1 MSGTRTLETPP
12 VEQETK
18 SAEPGPETKSV
29 EPGSETK
36 SAEPTEPKPTEP
48 NPAEP
53 NPALQ
58 PELRLICDA
67 LDAAVWRDEA
77 NAGIPESPLSSCQHS
92 PSCSPKYRPPSPERE
107 ESGPLNRTLSAGARE
122 QWECTRMVGCLV
134 NAVNN
139 GDMQLVVKN
148 SCSIRAKEYKM
159 DPGCKASLRESLFER
174 MLHELEA
181 AEKARKERAGGA
193 ERETKRQKLEER
205 FTKGEE
211 ILHSLKGMHNSWCH
225 VLKIAVDQSLSL
237 KLKWVAQ
244 VLARLE
250 AQEAPQAIRDDLR
263 AVLACKDLLVGM
275 QGEMVD
281 VFGFVSKGE
290 EFVQKSSDALIGSLF
305 AVEKL
310 LGEYDGPKYDASG
323 LQAIHDLEVLFKC
336 MMSYPPMHH
345 KAKMYVSGTMPSAVE
360 RAAGGFEPTI
370 DSPLVVGKTMAA
382 FTATCAELLKN
393 REDPEA
399 ICGLMD
405 RAMECGDIFKHA
417 VCASTNG
424 FGFSDGESGVL
435 AVAEAVLAFA
445 QVQTE
450 DSDSAAAAD
459 DAA

>member
-1 MSGTRTLETPP
+1 
-12 VEQETK
+12 
-18 SAEPGPETKSV
+18 
-29 EPGSETK
+29 
-36 SAEPTEPKPTEP
+36 
-48 NPAEP
+48 
-53 NPALQ
+53 
-58 PELRLICDA
+58 
-67 LDAAVWRDEA
+67 
-77 NAGIPESPLSSCQHS
+77 
-92 PSCSPKYRPPSPERE
+92 
-107 ESGPLNRTLSAGARE
+107 
-122 QWECTRMVGCLV
+122 
-134 NAVNN
+134 
-139 GDMQLVVKN
+139 MQLVVKN

-159 DPGCKASLRESLFER
+159 DPGCKASLRESLFDR

-237 KLKWVAQ
+237 KLKWVVQ

-250 AQEAPQAIRDDLR
+250 AQEAPQAILDGLR

-310 LGEYDGPKYDASG
+310 LEEYDGPKYDASG
-323 LQAIHDLEVLFKC
+323 LQAIHDLEVLFKH
-336 MMSYPPMHH
+336 MMSYFPMHH

-405 RAMECGDIFKHA
+405 RAMECGEIFKHA
-417 VCASTNG
+417 VCATAFAPSEA
-424 FGFSDGESGVL
+424 ESGVL

-450 DSDSAAAAD
+450 DSDSAAAAAD

>member
-1 MSGTRTLETPP
+1 MSGTRTPETPR

-29 EPGSETK
+29 EPTK
-36 SAEPTEPKPTEP
+36 PTEPKPT
-48 NPAEP
+48 EP

-92 PSCSPKYRPPSPERE
+92 SLNSPKSPSYVPRPPSPERE
-107 ESGPLNRTLSAGARE
+107 ESGPLNRTLSAAARE
-122 QWECTRMVGCLV
+122 QWECTCLVGCLV

-159 DPGCKASLRESLFER
+159 DPDCKASLRESLFER

-237 KLKWVAQ
+237 KLKWVVQ

-250 AQEAPQAIRDDLR
+250 AQEAPQAILDGLR

-310 LGEYDGPKYDASG
+310 LEEYDGPKYDASG
-323 LQAIHDLEVLFKC
+323 LQAIHDLEVLFKH
-336 MMSYPPMHH
+336 MMSYFPMHH

-405 RAMECGDIFKHA
+405 RAMECGEIFKHA
-417 VCASTNG
+417 VCATAFAPSEA
-424 FGFSDGESGVL
+424 ESGVL

-450 DSDSAAAAD
+450 DSDSAAAAAD